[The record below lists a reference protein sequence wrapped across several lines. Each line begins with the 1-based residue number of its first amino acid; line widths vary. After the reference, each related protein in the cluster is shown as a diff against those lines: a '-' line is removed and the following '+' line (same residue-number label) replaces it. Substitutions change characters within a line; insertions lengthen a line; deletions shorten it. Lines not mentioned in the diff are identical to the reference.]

1 MLQKQTLQGKFCKG
15 EELSEQVDCKTWQP
29 WQPPCSNAK
38 PCHFSSYP
46 WLQNCWMKWNSNLS
60 RIVALK
66 QVEQVIWNNNNSQAH
81 RSVPIQCFA
90 KLLQINRP
98 CPFRGWAADGTGK
111 FLGGSGWLFIFLLW
125 EGTAIK
131 YLFKSVM
138 ISRREVLWDV
148 LPLPPREKYHVF
160 SSQVPTSGAG
170 TRAAGPRSCWAQG
183 LPSSNM
189 LSWGHLVIPTT
200 LPDGDRSPYVY
211 LIKAVP

>member
-148 LPLPPREKYHVF
+148 LPLPPGKSTTF
-160 SSQVPTSGAG
+160 SAARFPPLGLAPG
-170 TRAAGPRSCWAQG
+170 LRAPGAAGRRGCPPRTCSAG
-183 LPSSNM
+183 AT
-189 LSWGHLVIPTT
+189 SWSQPHCQTGTDPPMCI
-200 LPDGDRSPYVY
+200 
-211 LIKAVP
+211 